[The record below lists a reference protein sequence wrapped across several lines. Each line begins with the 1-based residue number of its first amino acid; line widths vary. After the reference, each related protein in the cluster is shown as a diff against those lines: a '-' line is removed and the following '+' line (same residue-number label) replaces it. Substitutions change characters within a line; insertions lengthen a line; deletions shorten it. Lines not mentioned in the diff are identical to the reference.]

1 MFGTGKGISQKAR
14 SIVVDGDLVLCPC
27 GKNRVIVGSN
37 PRIFVHTNAG
47 SAVTSSARAAVT
59 AESSFLP
66 TDMFDEQVRAAASIA
81 LDGYPYFVEMVD
93 GRTSAGRVDA
103 SGKLPRIVT
112 DDANKYIV
120 YWGDQAL
127 ARQEGAW
134 TMPNGKTVVS
144 TNSTPNSVKDVALT
158 ALTFQD
164 LWDNYVTGNPYDDPS
179 GQYKNQCAI
188 RMSATF
194 HSVGIEMKSFS
205 QKLVKPMAGKQTLG
219 RILLNG
225 KSTATRARELAET
238 EANRGI
244 ATARGRYRTGLAR

>member
-1 MFGTGKGISQKAR
+1 MRKAAVRHGDPTTTRGFVTAYSSTIHDGGKKIALSGDEATCGNCKGLFKMFGTGKGISQKAR

-112 DDANKYIV
+112 DDANEYIV

-127 ARQEGAW
+127 ARQEGA
-134 TMPNGKTVVS
+134 
-144 TNSTPNSVKDVALT
+144 
-158 ALTFQD
+158 
-164 LWDNYVTGNPYDDPS
+164 
-179 GQYKNQCAI
+179 
-188 RMSATF
+188 
-194 HSVGIEMKSFS
+194 
-205 QKLVKPMAGKQTLG
+205 
-219 RILLNG
+219 
-225 KSTATRARELAET
+225 
-238 EANRGI
+238 
-244 ATARGRYRTGLAR
+244 